1 MRLTRVPPRRAIPAV
16 LAIVAAIAL
25 VATATAVFTGPRVHA
40 VSTPSSASPT
50 TVVVIPVSTLGADA
64 TDAPPTAVPA
74 TDALP
79 TAVPPLP
86 VPASTPP
93 PSPAA
98 TFPPLAQGVVPILY
112 LHRVEAPPPGFSLW
126 PAERQQT
133 FLAYDVLP
141 SAFEAQLDW
150 LTTHGYT
157 TILPRDLARH
167 WDEGTPLPAR
177 PVIISLDDGFRSW
190 NRTVLPM
197 LQAHHMVAEFYLT
210 IDAITLGRMTWAD
223 VRALAR
229 AGNGIGA
236 HDVNHVQLT
245 ALGADRP
252 PAAVA
257 EMWEEIH
264 EARVIIGQ
272 EIGTPPDSMAYVG
285 GGFDPTLESLVRRV
299 GYTTARS
306 ILRGIDQT
314 PGHRFT
320 LRVVRIGSRDD
331 VVDVVTGELVPGLP
345 LFTAKM
351 AGAPS

>member
-1 MRLTRVPPRRAIPAV
+1 MRLTRVPPRRAIPAM

-25 VATATAVFTGPRVHA
+25 VVTAIAVFTGPRAHA
-40 VSTPSSASPT
+40 VSTRSSASPT
-50 TVVVIPVSTLGADA
+50 TVVVIPVSTLGAGASAALPTAMPA
-64 TDAPPTAVPA
+64 TDAPPTAVP
-74 TDALP
+74 P
-79 TAVPPLP
+79 SS

-93 PSPAA
+93 PSPAV
-98 TFPPLAQGVVPILY
+98 TFPPLARGVVPILY
-112 LHRVEAPPPGFSLW
+112 LHRVEATPAGFSLW
-126 PAERQQT
+126 PTKQQET

-150 LTTHGYT
+150 LAAHGYT

-197 LQAHHMVAEFYLT
+197 LQARHMVAEFYLT
-210 IDAITLGRMTWAD
+210 IDAITLGRMTWDD

-236 HDVNHVQLT
+236 HDVHHVQLT
-245 ALGADRP
+245 ELGADRP
-252 PAAVA
+252 PASIA

-264 EARVIIGQ
+264 DARLIIGR
-272 EIGTPPDSMAYVG
+272 EVGVLPDSMAYVG
-285 GGFDPTLESLVRRV
+285 GGFDATLVSLVRRA

-314 PGHRFT
+314 PGRRFT
-320 LRVVRIGSRDD
+320 LRVVRIGARDD

-345 LFTAKM
+345 VFAAKM

>member
-1 MRLTRVPPRRAIPAV
+1 M
-16 LAIVAAIAL
+16 LAIVATTAL
-25 VATATAVFTGPRVHA
+25 VVTAAAVFTGPQAHA
-40 VSTPSSASPT
+40 VSAPSAASPT
-50 TVVVIPVSTLGADA
+50 TVDVIPVSTGTGPTAA
-64 TDAPPTAVPA
+64 SPAPPTDPPPTGTPA
-74 TDALP
+74 ATPPERTPLP
-79 TAVPPLP
+79 T
-86 VPASTPP
+86 S
-93 PSPAA
+93 SPAA
-98 TFPPLAQGVVPILY
+98 TFPPLADGVVPILY
-112 LHRVEAPPPGFSLW
+112 LHRVEATPAGFSLW

-150 LTTHGYT
+150 LQAHGYT

-167 WDEGTPLPAR
+167 WDEGTALPPR

-197 LQAHHMVAEFYLT
+197 LVAHHMVAEFYLT
-210 IDAITLGRMTWAD
+210 IDAITVLGRLTWDD

-236 HDVNHVQLT
+236 HDIHHVQL
-245 ALGADRP
+245 AGLGADRP
-252 PAAVA
+252 PASVA

-272 EIGTPPDSMAYVG
+272 EVGVPPDSMAYVG
-285 GGFDPTLESLVRRV
+285 GGFDATLVSLVRRA
-299 GYTTARS
+299 GYTSARS
-306 ILRGIDQT
+306 VLRGIDQT

-320 LRVVRIGSRDD
+320 LRVVRIGPRDD
-331 VVDVVTGELVPGLP
+331 VVEVVSGELAPGLP
-345 LFTAKM
+345 VFAAKM